1 MLTGSRVLRA
11 ADRQTRTCIVTRA
24 QNEPG
29 RRPPP
34 LPQLPRPQVPPPP
47 LPPRGVYNDYPPYV
61 GQPQHHQ
68 YQQPA
73 TGPFS
78 QPIGPNS
85 SVKPEDSKAES
96 SLLGGFAQAVVAAA
110 FVVGLGIGTWFDS
123 EVVLTPANV
132 SSTEIIDRAVPNAD
146 ICMANGYSASVL
158 SMNVSDVQPLQRVHQ
173 PAAGQGRLRA
183 APRQRG
189 LAGARA
195 AGDAARRGPVQAAH
209 EHLRLRGRPEERA
222 RGGVRVPQRG
232 GREPVP
238 GGAGQQVPHVAATR
252 EPAEAAARSGSSR
265 RGGWGGGSG
274 NAVSSV
280 WTAARGTVGGLRRR
294 SRMSAS
300 YRLDCRQVVGGM
312 AYFGGGGQPGR
323 RARCWAEGFLWVEV
337 RSTVTSAWPVWAHKR
352 RGGQHCGSGVVDWR
366 V

>member
-158 SMNVSDVQPLQRVHQ
+158 SMNVFVTYNPFNVYISQPQVKGGCVLRRANVGLLEREQLVTPHDVDLCKQRMNTFAYVGDLKSEPEVACVYHSEEAENQYLEVLGNKSRMSQLLVNQQKQQ
-173 PAAGQGRLRA
+173 PAAA
-183 APRQRG
+183 A
-189 LAGARA
+189 AGAA
-195 AGDAARRGPVQAAH
+195 AGAAA
-209 EHLRLRGRPEERA
+209 
-222 RGGVRVPQRG
+222 
-232 GREPVP
+232 
-238 GGAGQQVPHVAATR
+238 AAT
-252 EPAEAAARSGSSR
+252 
-265 RGGWGGGSG
+265 
-274 NAVSSV
+274 
-280 WTAARGTVGGLRRR
+280 
-294 SRMSAS
+294 
-300 YRLDCRQVVGGM
+300 Q
-312 AYFGGGGQPGR
+312 
-323 RARCWAEGFLWVEV
+323 
-337 RSTVTSAWPVWAHKR
+337 
-352 RGGQHCGSGVVDWR
+352 
-366 V
+366 